1 MSLRTSV
8 ARGATTALL
17 VAATVAGTG
26 LATAGAAQAATPASS
41 AGGYWASIAV
51 SQRTGNVGY
60 AYDHASK
67 NAANSAAINKCG
79 VSDCRVAV
87 SVTNGCVAI
96 AQARN
101 GAWGTAWSG
110 SRAGAERIAIDHT
123 AGSGARVI
131 GWACTTGHQ

>member
-1 MSLRTSV
+1 MSLRNSV
-8 ARGATTALL
+8 ARGATTAVL
-17 VAATVAGTG
+17 VAATVAGTA
-26 LATAGAAQAATPASS
+26 LATAGAAAAATPAS
-41 AGGYWASIAV
+41 GGYWVSIAV

-60 AYDHASK
+60 AYDHATRD
-67 NAANSAAINKCG
+67 AANSAAVRKCG
-79 VSDCRVAV
+79 ASDCRVAV
-87 SVTNGCVAI
+87 YVTNGCVAI

-110 SRAGAERIAIDHT
+110 SRAGAEQIAIDHT

>member
-17 VAATVAGTG
+17 VTATVAGTA
-26 LATAGAAQAATPASS
+26 LATAGAAQAATPA
-41 AGGYWASIAV
+41 ATGGYWASIAV

-67 NAANSAAINKCG
+67 DAANNAAVRKCG
-79 VSDCRVAV
+79 ASDCRVAV
-87 SVTNGCVAI
+87 YVTNGCVAI
-96 AQARN
+96 SQARN

-110 SRAGAERIAIDHT
+110 TRAGAEQIAINHT

>member
-17 VAATVAGTG
+17 VAATVAGTA
-26 LATAGAAQAATPASS
+26 LATAGAAQAATPA
-41 AGGYWASIAV
+41 ATGGYWASIAV

-60 AYDHASK
+60 AYDAATLAAAN
-67 NAANSAAINKCG
+67 NAAVSKCG
-79 VSDCRVAV
+79 ASDCRVAV
-87 SVTNGCVAI
+87 YVTNGCVAI

-110 SRAGAERIAIDHT
+110 TRAGAEQIALDHT